1 MGVEDL
7 QFDKAEF
14 QDQRPKCG
22 ACQTVLEGTYFQ
34 LAGTNICANCAEL
47 VRTGQGKASVL
58 GFLRGS
64 LYGVGAALAGAVGYG
79 LFQALTGI
87 EFALIT
93 IGIGWLVGVAMRKGA
108 GGVGGRR
115 LQVVAVVLAYLAI
128 TLSSIPAISKGMMEA
143 SRAEAVKNNQTPPQ
157 GMTAAGYVLAAV
169 LSLFSPVLAFFG
181 DNLLSALLG
190 LFILAVGVWQAWKV
204 TARDER
210 VLSGPFEFESPRS
223 DSTG

>member
-14 QDQRPKCG
+14 EDKRPKCG
-22 ACQTVLEGTYFQ
+22 ACQTVLEGSYFQ
-34 LAGTNICANCAEL
+34 FAGANICANCAEL
-47 VRTGQGKASVL
+47 ARSAQGKASVG
-58 GFLRGS
+58 GFLRGT
-64 LYGVGAALAGAVGYG
+64 LYGVGAALAGAAGYG

-93 IGIGWLVGVAMRKGA
+93 VGIGWLVGVAMRKGA

-115 LQVVAVVLAYLAI
+115 LQLVAVVLAYLAI
-128 TLSSIPAISKGMMEA
+128 TLSSIPAISKGMMDA
-143 SRAEAVKNNQTPPQ
+143 SRAEAAKNNEKPPQ
-157 GMTAAGYVLAAV
+157 GMTGAGYVLAAI

-190 LFILAVGVWQAWKV
+190 LFIVVVGVWQAWKV

-210 VLSGPFEFESPRS
+210 VLAGPFELESPRS